1 MVVKWIKYL
10 DMFALPIDLNIQ
22 GDRKY
27 RTLEGVW
34 FTLAYLFIITAIAVN
49 EFLGY
54 IEYEPLTISKYS
66 ISHDYPQIDMIKSRQ
81 LPGLLLYGQNG
92 QMIQLDKIGQY
103 ITAVVQETAWVSG
116 QDSGLAF
123 QKKVSNSYRMV
134 PCQSLSQSDFDD
146 YFSYIN
152 KTNYLFISLRQN
164 GLCTQLGSEL
174 FVKGSFQDSRHTTL
188 SIAIKP
194 CSLSNDCSKD
204 SLLESSYIHLISPKT
219 RVNSTNSKSPV
230 NQFLD
235 ANNIYTL
242 DPSRTQRTAINLQR
256 HKLEDYI
263 GILPKWVET
272 DTFYDAIRV
281 EGLEGSRTNS
291 KLSCT
296 LQEIEDLSPSCQSYY
311 EQTYRSSNSFS
322 VTQRKYKTMAET
334 LGSIGGTNGVII
346 IVLTFLYSP
355 INRRKR
361 NTYLLEKVYSLL
373 VSEQSQINKIKSN
386 RKSLLKR
393 CICKKKIN
401 TSGKKQ
407 IGDKGM
413 DKRKIALERIQ
424 DSLDVVNIVRDF
436 NFLKV
441 LVHFIFENRHFGLA
455 QLVGFDLWFK
465 EREVEAQKQ
474 RDVANMASEDQKIT
488 IFNKEKRFR
497 EEEMKVEY
505 SSYKLWIEDLN
516 NQVNEGWMSNEDP
529 KDTQTKLIDEFYH
542 ENLQDISGKML
553 NIDSSKWEF
562 LLNFIQKIDD
572 PNIDG
577 EAAKRSNFSE
587 MRKARHSIDMTIARQ
602 SRDILRGNNGIPKN
616 NLGAAFGELLG
627 MNNRGRQIET
637 VKGII
642 KVKERKDPE
651 TNYGLSPVV
660 ENMQI
665 VNRGLSTTQKEDEL
679 SDTSENAGRPKL
691 KYLPYDQIIPND
703 ASLNK

>member
-1 MVVKWIKYL
+1 
-10 DMFALPIDLNIQ
+10 MFALPIDLNIQ

-34 FTLAYLFIITAIAVN
+34 FTLAYLFIITAIAFN

-66 ISHDYPQIDMIKSRQ
+66 ISHDHPQIDMIKSRQ

-103 ITAVVQETAWVSG
+103 ITAVVEETAWVLG

-219 RVNSTNSKSPV
+219 GVNSTNSKSPLIH
-230 NQFLD
+230 FLD

-242 DPSRTQRTAINLQR
+242 DPSRTQRTAINLQS

-263 GILPKWVET
+263 GVLPKWVET
-272 DTFYDAIRV
+272 DTFFDAIRV

-311 EQTYRSSNSFS
+311 EQTYRSSNSIS
-322 VTQRKYKTMAET
+322 VTRRKYKTMAET

-361 NTYLLEKVYSLL
+361 DTYLLEKVYSLL
-373 VSEQSQINKIKSN
+373 VSEQSQITKIKSN
-386 RKSLLKR
+386 RKSIWIR
-393 CICKKKIN
+393 CICKKKTN
-401 TSGKKQ
+401 TAEKKL
-407 IGDKGM
+407 IGDKCM

-465 EREVEAQKQ
+465 EREAEAQKQ
-474 RDVANMASEDQKIT
+474 RDVANMTSEDQKIT
-488 IFNKEKRFR
+488 IFNKEKKFR

-505 SSYKLWIEDLN
+505 TSYKLWIEDLN

-529 KDTQTKLIDEFYH
+529 KDTQTKLVDEFYH

-553 NIDSSKWEF
+553 NIDSSKWAF

-572 PNIDG
+572 PNIDR
-577 EAAKRSNFSE
+577 EEIKRSNFSE
-587 MRKARHSIDMTIARQ
+587 KRKARQSIDMTIATQ
-602 SRDILRGNNGIPKN
+602 SRDMLRGNNGIPKN
-616 NLGAAFGELLG
+616 NLGSAFGELLR

-642 KVKERKDPE
+642 KVKERKYPE
-651 TNYGLSPVV
+651 TDYGLSPVV

-665 VNRGLSTTQKEDEL
+665 LNRGLSTTQKEDEL

-703 ASLNK
+703 ASPNK